1 MPICFKFVSEV
12 HSLFRLTK
20 TYVFDCSIRVLSY
33 SFIITYHSSTVP
45 LYQLIVLLD
54 SFSGHIFL
62 SRDHAAYCKMAKL
75 L

>member
-33 SFIITYHSSTVP
+33 SFIIIPYNGKLVRQKTFTNSPLEVHSRENIRGLQVS
-45 LYQLIVLLD
+45 
-54 SFSGHIFL
+54 
-62 SRDHAAYCKMAKL
+62 KL
-75 L
+75 F